1 MVRAII
7 FGLGLVSSYI
17 VLGLCLLS
25 FRKSISSLEGF
36 SYIIGV
42 IIIFIGLNLMGIL
55 KSPVALD
62 NYFHNS
68 ARRYAGTLG
77 GIFFLGILF
86 SFVKVPC
93 TAPML
98 LVLLNKIITSGT
110 ANNLILLLAFSA
122 GVLTPFIGIGL
133 IGGYTLSKQIRSY
146 KIYLKKNQWICAY
159 ITWFMDNVLSLI
171 LKTSQ
176 IITNVFKI
184 ISFTIFK
191 KE

>member
-1 MVRAII
+1 M
-7 FGLGLVSSYI
+7 
-17 VLGLCLLS
+17 
-25 FRKSISSLEGF
+25 E
-36 SYIIGV
+36 
-42 IIIFIGLNLMGIL
+42 IL

-62 NYFHNS
+62 NYFQNS

-98 LVLLNKIITSGT
+98 LVLLNKTITSGT

-146 KIYLKKNQWICAY
+146 KIYLKKISG
-159 ITWFMDNVLSLI
+159 FVLI
-171 LKTSQ
+171 LLGLW
-176 IITNVFKI
+176 IML
-184 ISFTIFK
+184 
-191 KE
+191 